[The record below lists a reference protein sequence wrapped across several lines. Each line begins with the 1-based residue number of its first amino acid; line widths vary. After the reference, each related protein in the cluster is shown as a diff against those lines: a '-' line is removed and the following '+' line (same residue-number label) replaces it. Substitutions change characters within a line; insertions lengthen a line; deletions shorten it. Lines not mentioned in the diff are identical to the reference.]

1 MGLFDNLG
9 GMVEGALGQQ
19 NQQGGNGQQAQGA
32 MGILGSLLQQG
43 GPGQSSNIV
52 GTLLGGMGGQG
63 QGGQT
68 AGTQGGMAGMLET
81 LAANGLSEHV
91 GSWLGGAQ
99 NLPVSP
105 QQIQDALGSEQVQQ
119 LAAHSGLPVGDFLQ
133 HLAAH
138 LPQAASEAAGQDA
151 GASNG

>member
-9 GMVEGALGQQ
+9 GMVQGMMGQQ
-19 NQQGGNGQQAQGA
+19 GQDGQGEQAQGA
-32 MGILGSLLQQG
+32 TGILGSLLQQG
-43 GPGQSSNIV
+43 GQGQSGNIV
-52 GTLLGGMGGQG
+52 GTLLGGMGGQQ

-68 AGTQGGMAGMLET
+68 PGAQGGMAGMLET
-81 LAANGLSEHV
+81 LAANGLADHV
-91 GSWLGGAQ
+91 GSWLGGGH
-99 NLPVSP
+99 NLPISP
-105 QQIQDALGSEQVQQ
+105 DQIQSALGSEQVQQ
-119 LAAHSGLPVGDFLQ
+119 LAASSGLPVGDFLQ